1 MERNIC
7 GRLICIGDMIHRME
21 TKQLDRFPLPIW
33 SPWRIKL
40 DTIIQ
45 IETFINALAVL
56 GLPHSL
62 TDSLIH
68 SLTALDSKLSAF
80 QSKPK
85 HLPDLTNR
93 HDLPTWSTYLPD
105 LPNYLTYPPNPLK
118 HSGPGHITF
127 RIRTYSLQDP
137 LFYQTRPYQDK
148 HGQIRAGDQPT
159 HRCIGDTT
167 WKYGINSHH
176 EYMCHVSWMYG
187 SQMNSGFDNIQWIW
201 TCVHFNNFWIIC
213 MGHTDRAPEDKVRR
227 PEPRRVSNKMSGPSR
242 VP

>member
-1 MERNIC
+1 M
-7 GRLICIGDMIHRME
+7 IGSDVRWKGKFLGGWYAQGIMIHRME

-45 IETFINALAVL
+45 IEMFINALAVL

-62 TDSLIH
+62 TDSLTH

-105 LPNYLTYPPNPLK
+105 LLGW
-118 HSGPGHITF
+118 SGLWRGTFLRQFLGVHLQAYIWFLMLLHCEWQLIFFLPGIQLRSSKATMVH
-127 RIRTYSLQDP
+127 P
-137 LFYQTRPYQDK
+137 
-148 HGQIRAGDQPT
+148 
-159 HRCIGDTT
+159 
-167 WKYGINSHH
+167 
-176 EYMCHVSWMYG
+176 CHTV
-187 SQMNSGFDNIQWIW
+187 
-201 TCVHFNNFWIIC
+201 
-213 MGHTDRAPEDKVRR
+213 KV
-227 PEPRRVSNKMSGPSR
+227 
-242 VP
+242 